1 MSNKKE
7 PIIVFGIGG
16 YSIKDGKYV
25 THNVTSVK
33 IDVVHNSQFVTVVIE
48 SGIEVNEVSLTMES
62 AQEIGFINVN
72 ALKRFCK

>member
-7 PIIVFGIGG
+7 PVIVFGIGW
-16 YSIKDGKYV
+16 YSIKDGKDV

-33 IDVVHNSQFVTVVIE
+33 IDVVNNPQFVTVVIE
-48 SGIEVNEVSLTMES
+48 NGIEVNQVSLSKES